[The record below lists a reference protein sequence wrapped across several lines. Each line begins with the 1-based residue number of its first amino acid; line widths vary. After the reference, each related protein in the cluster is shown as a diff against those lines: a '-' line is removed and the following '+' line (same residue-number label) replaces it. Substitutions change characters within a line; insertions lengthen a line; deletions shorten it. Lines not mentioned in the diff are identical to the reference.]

1 MPHPRRD
8 CGLTPASRGR
18 FPSRRSYYPR
28 RHVQVKAE
36 QAKSLEEDVLRG
48 IFILATA
55 KLKVKR
61 AVRGITS
68 KIGRLRSALDEAWS
82 SFLMRSIRLFYL
94 TSSSPHSA
102 SVDIVPSSHLAG
114 VENPELALAPRT
126 LRPIDV
132 FRCIR
137 VGIELAN
144 VSRQC
149 FALPDMARC
158 IGGPGRGCWH
168 WVLAPSIDAKGVC
181 SKG

>member
-36 QAKSLEEDVLRG
+36 QAKSLEEDVQRG

-61 AVRGITS
+61 AVRGSTS

-82 SFLMRSIRLFYL
+82 SFLMRCFSLY
-94 TSSSPHSA
+94 SCW
-102 SVDIVPSSHLAG
+102 D
-114 VENPELALAPRT
+114 RT
-126 LRPIDV
+126 
-132 FRCIR
+132 
-137 VGIELAN
+137 
-144 VSRQC
+144 RQC
-149 FALPDMARC
+149 LQTMLRSTRYSQVYR
-158 IGGPGRGCWH
+158 GGTRS
-168 WVLAPSIDAKGVC
+168 WVLALGV
-181 SKG
+181 GTFH